1 MPLPFSVSFSDRFD
15 WGTIEIRLDIQKGII
30 TSCQIFTD
38 SMDESLP
45 DKISKS
51 LINAPLDLEKIKE
64 NLNNNINKNIVSDII
79 SVFID
84 I

>member
-1 MPLPFSVSFSDRFD
+1 
-15 WGTIEIRLDIQKGII
+15 
-30 TSCQIFTD
+30 
-38 SMDESLP
+38 MDESLP